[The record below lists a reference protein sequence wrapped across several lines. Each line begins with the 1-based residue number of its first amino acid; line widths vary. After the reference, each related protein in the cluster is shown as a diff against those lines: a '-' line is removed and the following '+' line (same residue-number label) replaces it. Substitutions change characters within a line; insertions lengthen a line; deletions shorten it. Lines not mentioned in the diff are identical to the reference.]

1 MLSMWAFGAVGS
13 PLTLPAA
20 WRTMDC
26 VTTLAFDTLRA
37 AKLLQQAGFDESQAE
52 AVVTTVGD
60 ALTENVATKADLER
74 VETTLKAE
82 MAEVKAETAAVK
94 ADLERVETTL
104 KAEMAEVK
112 AELKTEMA
120 GVKAELKTEMA
131 ELRAEFKTDLAG
143 VKTGL
148 GDLEA
153 RLYRQ
158 LWMMAAGIV
167 GLTVALVKLLL

>member
-1 MLSMWAFGAVGS
+1 MGRM
-13 PLTLPAA
+13 
-20 WRTMDC
+20 
-26 VTTLAFDTLRA
+26 TTLAFDTLRA

-82 MAEVKAETAAVK
+82 TAAVR
-94 ADLERVETTL
+94 ADLEQVETTL
-104 KAEMAEVK
+104 KAEIAEVK
-112 AELKTEMA
+112 AELKTETA
-120 GVKAELKTEMA
+120 AVKAELKTEIAAVKAELKTEIA

-148 GDLEA
+148 GGLEA